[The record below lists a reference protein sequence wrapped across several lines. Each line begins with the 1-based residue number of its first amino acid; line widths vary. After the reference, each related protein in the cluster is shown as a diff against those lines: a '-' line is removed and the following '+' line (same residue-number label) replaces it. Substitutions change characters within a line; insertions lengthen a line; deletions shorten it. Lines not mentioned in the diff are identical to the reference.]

1 MPDAIENQDQNTAQ
15 KLDFKQFDA
24 DSHVQEIGGS
34 WELYLADEFKSR
46 RPAVIDNP
54 YVSERPNRNK
64 TWYIDGRLVP
74 KNQGNGGV
82 VMSTP
87 AEMDFAKSKPVP
99 IEIQACTDP
108 VGRAKLMKQEGIAH
122 SVLFSTLFLE
132 TVTDDLVY
140 EAALM
145 RAWNDW
151 MSDMCAQASDVLTF
165 SALVPVRDP
174 HLAVQEMRHAKDK
187 GACSVMILPT
197 AGERMLHDPLID
209 PFWAEA
215 EKIGMPVVVHIGWP
229 APRVTYECTTPSTIF
244 LGAFDL
250 SVWWAYISVF
260 TGGILDRFP
269 NLKVSFVEH
278 DARFFEIFMERAM
291 HWYPTS
297 ACKPWPAKKSPMDYL
312 REHQVYFGFEGDYD
326 YLPAFMDLVG
336 EDRVMG
342 AFDFPH
348 THYGVASLS
357 TSYDFMR
364 NHKHLSVERKRKLL
378 NDNTAAF
385 YGFRI

>member
-1 MPDAIENQDQNTAQ
+1 MSSE
-15 KLDFKQFDA
+15 KLTFKQYDA
-24 DSHVQEIGGS
+24 DSHIQEIGGS
-34 WELYLADEFKSR
+34 WELYLADEFKHR
-46 RPAVIDNP
+46 RPQVLTNN
-54 YVSERPNRNK
+54 YVSERPHRDK

-87 AEMDFAKSKPVP
+87 SEMEFARQKPVP

-108 VGRAKLMKQEGIAH
+108 VGRADYMRREKIDRT
-122 SVLFSTLFLE
+122 VLFSTLFLE

-151 MSDMCAQASDVLTF
+151 MSDMCAKASDILSF
-165 SALVPVRDP
+165 AALVPIRDP
-174 HLAVQEMRHAKDK
+174 HLAIQEMRHAREK
-187 GACSVMILPT
+187 GAATVMLLPT
-197 AGERMLHDPLID
+197 AGERMLHDPLLD

-215 EKIGMPVVVHIGWP
+215 QRLSVPVCIHIGWP
-229 APRVTYECTTPSTIF
+229 NPRTTYECTTPSTVF

-250 SVWWAYISVF
+250 SVWWSYISVF

-269 NLKVSFVEH
+269 NLKVAFIEH
-278 DARFFEIFMERAM
+278 DTRFFQLFLERAM

-297 ACKPWPAKKSPMDYL
+297 VCKPWPAKRSPVEYL
-312 REHQVYFGFEGDYD
+312 RDSQVYFGFEGDYAC
-326 YLPAFMDLVG
+326 LPEFMDLVG

-357 TSYDFMR
+357 VAYDFMR
-364 NHKHLSVERKRKLL
+364 NHERLSLERKRKLL
-378 NDNTAAF
+378 HDNTAAF
-385 YGFRI
+385 FGFD

>member
-1 MPDAIENQDQNTAQ
+1 MPDVLERSTAQ
-15 KLDFKQFDA
+15 DLTFKQFDA

-34 WELYLADEFKSR
+34 WELYLADAFKDR
-46 RPAVIDNP
+46 RPQVLDNP
-54 YVSERPNRNK
+54 YVSQRPNRNK

-108 VGRAKLMKQEGIAH
+108 VGRAALMKQEGISR
-122 SVLFSTLFLE
+122 SVVYSTLFLE

-151 MSDMCAQASDVLTF
+151 MSDMCAQSSGVLEYA
-165 SALVPVRDP
+165 ALVPIRDA
-174 HLAVQEMRHAKDK
+174 HLAVQEMRHARDK
-187 GACSVMILPT
+187 GAACVMILPT

-215 EKIGMPVVVHIGWP
+215 ERLGVPVVVHIGWP
-229 APRVTYECTTPSTIF
+229 SPRVTYECTTPSTIF

-269 NLKVSFVEH
+269 NLKIAFVEH
-278 DARFFEIFMERAM
+278 DARFFGVFFERAM

-297 ACKPWPAKKSPMDYL
+297 ACKPWPAKRSPKDYL
-312 REHQVYFGFEGDYD
+312 REHQVYFGFEGDYA
-326 YLPAFMDLVG
+326 YLPEFMDLVG

-357 TSYDFMR
+357 VSYDFMR
-364 NHKHLSVERKRKLL
+364 NHERLSIGRKRKLL
-378 NDNTAAF
+378 NDNIAAF
-385 YGFRI
+385 YGFRG